1 MSPLKNRTTT
11 IANCAIRKL
20 RIPVNSRFSAWE
32 STKLKDIKY
41 TELYA
46 VYGKLLTEVQ
56 AEITE
61 MYYMFD
67 LSLSEIAEIK
77 NVTRQSVADALKKVR
92 SELDDL
98 EDKLKFV
105 AKKRAI
111 LDFAD
116 TLDDG
121 QKASLMNILED

>member
-1 MSPLKNRTTT
+1 
-11 IANCAIRKL
+11 
-20 RIPVNSRFSAWE
+20 
-32 STKLKDIKY
+32 
-41 TELYA
+41 
-46 VYGKLLTEVQ
+46 
-56 AEITE
+56 

-98 EDKLKFV
+98 EGKLKFV

-121 QKASLMNILED
+121 QKTSLMNILED

>member
-1 MSPLKNRTTT
+1 MSPLKNRTTI
-11 IANCAIRKL
+11 IANCEL

-32 STKLKDIKY
+32 RTKLKDIKY

-77 NVTRQSVADALKKVR
+77 GVTRQSVADTLKKVR

-98 EDKLKFV
+98 ESKLGFIE
-105 AKKRAI
+105 KKRAI

-116 TLDDG
+116 TLNDE
-121 QKASLMNILED
+121 QKTSLTNILED

>member
-1 MSPLKNRTTT
+1 M
-11 IANCAIRKL
+11 
-20 RIPVNSRFSAWE
+20 
-32 STKLKDIKY
+32 KDISYSEKFR
-41 TELYA
+41 

-77 NVTRQSVADALKKVR
+77 NVTRQSVADALKTVR

-121 QKASLMNILED
+121 QKTSLMNILED